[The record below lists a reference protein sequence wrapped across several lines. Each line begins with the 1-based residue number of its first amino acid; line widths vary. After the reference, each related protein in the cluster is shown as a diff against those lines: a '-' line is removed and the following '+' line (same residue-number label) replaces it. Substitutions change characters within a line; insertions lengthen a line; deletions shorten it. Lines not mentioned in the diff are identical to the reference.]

1 MAKFIS
7 LFAGVGGFDLGMEK
21 AGHECVAQV
30 EWDKN
35 AAGVLKHRWP
45 NVPLFCDVS
54 KVSAD
59 DLPDADFIT
68 YGFPCQDLSVAGKR
82 EGLNGKRSGLFYEA
96 TRLIRE
102 LRARGCGLRFALA
115 ENVRGIMS
123 ADDGLALARCIR
135 ELLDCG
141 ACEVGFRILDS
152 QYFGVAQR
160 RKRAFIISDFGG
172 ESCDEILAITE
183 SLPGHPPPSREAG
196 KGTAGDAT
204 KSVGEG
210 RQCYEWHNQDSR
222 IREEEQAATLSC
234 NAGGKEG
241 NLVLDKKPINLPESD
256 IVGTLSDATKSVGE
270 GGLKLELPEVCATIT
285 GELAK
290 HTNNQ
295 MVQNAESFFIPK
307 VQGEQ
312 KETYCLQG
320 GGETSQ
326 SGNGLGVDKDVSF
339 TLNGLDK
346 HGVVSWNG
354 DITPK
359 TSEDVSQGVDVY
371 NGQLTGE
378 TGCTVTTNTGVSS
391 GSGPKVMSFA
401 PSDITRGFGQ
411 KPEVELS
418 GTLKKTHNDNSP
430 HVVTSQQGGEGVG
443 VAHVSHGQARECKD
457 VVPPLMA
464 HSGPNRHG
472 EGSVSTT
479 EFTAII
485 QEAKAFTASDRSNK
499 AAWEG
504 DISGTI
510 NCQMNSESSNLQMGV
525 RENLTV
531 RRLTPIEC
539 ERLQGFPDNWTSE
552 KMEVVLEGNEWK
564 ATGKVLKQADG
575 PRYKQMGNAVTVNV
589 AEWIGKQIGKVLL

>member
-82 EGLNGKRSGLFYEA
+82 EGLDGKRSGLFYEA

-102 LRARGCGLRFALA
+102 LRTRGCGLRFAVA
-115 ENVRGIMS
+115 ENVGGLFS
-123 ADDGLALARCIR
+123 ADDGVALARCIR
-135 ELLDCG
+135 ELLDSG
-141 ACEVGFRILDS
+141 ACETGWRLFDS

-160 RKRAFIISDFGG
+160 RKRVFIVSDFGG
-172 ESCDEILAITE
+172 ESVDEILAITE
-183 SLPGHPPPSREAG
+183 SLPGYPAPSREAG

-204 KSVGEG
+204 KG
-210 RQCYEWHNQDSR
+210 
-222 IREEEQAATLSC
+222 
-234 NAGGKEG
+234 
-241 NLVLDKKPINLPESD
+241 
-256 IVGTLSDATKSVGE
+256 VGE
-270 GGLKLELPEVCATIT
+270 GGKCDCDPNGTAGTLLARDYKGLGNQDLETGRGLALQAQSTGSDPDLMATLCAKDNDKVGSNQRVKEGKAIIEGVDWYNNVVTGDVNHTLKIGGDVPGVI
-285 GELAK
+285 
-290 HTNNQ
+290 
-295 MVQNAESFFIPK
+295 
-307 VQGEQ
+307 EQ

-326 SGNGLGVDKDVSF
+326 SSQGSGVNKDVAF

-346 HGVVSWNG
+346 HGVAY
-354 DITPK
+354 
-359 TSEDVSQGVDVY
+359 EDKKS
-371 NGQLTGE
+371 
-378 TGCTVTTNTGVSS
+378 
-391 GSGPKVMSFA
+391 MSFA
-401 PSDITRGFGQ
+401 PSDLKRGFGQ
-411 KPEVELS
+411 KPEIELS
-418 GTLKKTHNDNSP
+418 GTLKKEHNDQSP
-430 HVVTSQQGGEGVG
+430 HVATYEWHNQDSRIREQQQASTLSCNAGGKEGNLV
-443 VAHVSHGQARECKD
+443 
-457 VVPPLMA
+457 L
-464 HSGPNRHG
+464 
-472 EGSVSTT
+472 
-479 EFTAII
+479 

-552 KMEVVLEGNEWK
+552 KMELTLEGNEWK
-564 ATGKVLKQADG
+564 ATGKVVKQADG
-575 PRYKQMGNAVTVNV
+575 PRYKQMGNAITVNV
-589 AEWIGKQIGKVLL
+589 GAWIGKQIGKVLNK

>member
-7 LFAGVGGFDLGMEK
+7 LFAGVGGFDHGLHK
-21 AGHECVAQV
+21 ANHECVAQV

-82 EGLNGKRSGLFYEA
+82 EGLDGKRSGLFYEA

-102 LRARGCGLRFALA
+102 LRTRGCGLRFALA
-115 ENVRGIMS
+115 ENVRGLLS

-141 ACEVGFRILDS
+141 ASEVGFRVLDS

-160 RKRAFIISDFGG
+160 RKRVFIVSDFGG
-172 ESCDEILAITE
+172 ESVDEILAITE
-183 SLPGHPPPSREAG
+183 SLPGHPAPSREAG

-204 KSVGEG
+204 E
-210 RQCYEWHNQDSR
+210 
-222 IREEEQAATLSC
+222 
-234 NAGGKEG
+234 
-241 NLVLDKKPINLPESD
+241 
-256 IVGTLSDATKSVGE
+256 SVGE
-270 GGLKLELPEVCATIT
+270 GGDGVVGALCARDYKGLSSDNLHENKAIIQAQST
-285 GELAK
+285 GSDPDLMATLCAK
-290 HTNNQ
+290 DNDKIGSNQ
-295 MVQNAESFFIPK
+295 WVKEGKAII
-307 VQGEQ
+307 EQ

-326 SGNGLGVDKDVSF
+326 SSQGSGVNKDVSF

-346 HGVVSWNG
+346 HGVAYEQEGIAFEPRSADGEPRITGDIKEVVSPTLNCMGGGQREPSVVSWNG

-359 TSEDVSQGVDVY
+359 ASEDVS
-371 NGQLTGE
+371 
-378 TGCTVTTNTGVSS
+378 VTL
-391 GSGPKVMSFA
+391 
-401 PSDITRGFGQ
+401 R
-411 KPEVELS
+411 
-418 GTLKKTHNDNSP
+418 
-430 HVVTSQQGGEGVG
+430 SQQGGEGVG
-443 VAHVSHGQARECKD
+443 VAHVAPTLSASNNPSRSPQSSE
-457 VVPPLMA
+457 V
-464 HSGPNRHG
+464 
-472 EGSVSTT
+472 
-479 EFTAII
+479 TA
-485 QEAKAFTASDRSNK
+485 QVKAVHDAT
-499 AAWEG
+499 
-504 DISGTI
+504 
-510 NCQMNSESSNLQMGV
+510 
-525 RENLTV
+525 LTV

-552 KMEVVLEGNEWK
+552 KVELTLEGNEWK
-564 ATGKVLKQADG
+564 ATGKVVKQADG
-575 PRYKQMGNAVTVNV
+575 PRYKAMGNAVTVNV

>member
-7 LFAGVGGFDLGMEK
+7 LFAGVGGFDLGMEQ

-82 EGLNGKRSGLFYEA
+82 KGLDGKRSGLFWEA
-96 TRLIRE
+96 TRIIEQLAERAIR
-102 LRARGCGLRFALA
+102 RGGAGGGRFIAVA
-115 ENVRGIMS
+115 ENVKGLLS
-123 ADDGLALARCIR
+123 SGDGYDFARCIR
-135 ELLDCG
+135 ELHNIG
-141 ACEVGFRILDS
+141 ASEVGWSVLDS
-152 QYFGVAQR
+152 QFFGVPQR
-160 RKRAFIISDFGG
+160 RKRVFLVADFGG
-172 ESCDEILAITE
+172 ESTSEILAFSE
-183 SLPGHPPPSREAG
+183 GMSGHPPPSRKAG
-196 KGTAGDAT
+196 EGTA
-204 KSVGEG
+204 
-210 RQCYEWHNQDSR
+210 R
-222 IREEEQAATLSC
+222 
-234 NAGGKEG
+234 
-241 NLVLDKKPINLPESD
+241 
-256 IVGTLSDATKSVGE
+256 DATKSVGE
-270 GGLKLELPEVCATIT
+270 GGKCDCDPNGTAGTLLARDYKGLGNQDLETGRGLALQAQSTGSDPDLMATLCAKDNDKI
-285 GELAK
+285 GS
-290 HTNNQ
+290 NQ
-295 MVQNAESFFIPK
+295 WVKEGKAII
-307 VQGEQ
+307 EQ

-326 SGNGLGVDKDVSF
+326 SSQGSGVNKDVSF

-346 HGVVSWNG
+346 HGVAY
-354 DITPK
+354 
-359 TSEDVSQGVDVY
+359 EDKKS
-371 NGQLTGE
+371 
-378 TGCTVTTNTGVSS
+378 
-391 GSGPKVMSFA
+391 MSFA

-418 GTLKKTHNDNSP
+418 GTLKKNHNDNSP
-430 HVVTSQQGGEGVG
+430 HVVVGSLDCDERGPNLQSACSGHYIPVQGGEGVG
-443 VAHVSHGQARECKD
+443 V
-457 VVPPLMA
+457 
-464 HSGPNRHG
+464 
-472 EGSVSTT
+472 
-479 EFTAII
+479 
-485 QEAKAFTASDRSNK
+485 AFTASDRSNK

-552 KMEVVLEGNEWK
+552 KMELTLEGNEWK

-575 PRYKQMGNAVTVNV
+575 PRYKAMGNAVTVNV
-589 AEWIGKQIGKVLL
+589 AEWIGKQIGKVLNENNI

>member
-7 LFAGVGGFDLGMEK
+7 LFAGVGGFDLGMEQ

-82 EGLNGKRSGLFYEA
+82 EGLDGKRSGLFYEA

-102 LRARGCGLRFALA
+102 LRTRGCGLRFAVA
-115 ENVRGIMS
+115 ENVGGLFS
-123 ADDGLALARCIR
+123 ADDGVALARCIR
-135 ELLDCG
+135 ELLDSG
-141 ACEVGFRILDS
+141 ACETGWRLLDS

-160 RKRAFIISDFGG
+160 RKRVFIVSDFGG
-172 ESCDEILAITE
+172 ESVDEILAITE
-183 SLPGHPPPSREAG
+183 SLPGYPAPSREAG

-204 KSVGEG
+204 KGVGEG
-210 RQCYEWHNQDSR
+210 VQDVMNTLCSADCKGPSNQYVNNNK
-222 IREEEQAATLSC
+222 L
-234 NAGGKEG
+234 
-241 NLVLDKKPINLPESD
+241 
-256 IVGTLSDATKSVGE
+256 IV
-270 GGLKLELPEVCATIT
+270 
-285 GELAK
+285 
-290 HTNNQ
+290 
-295 MVQNAESFFIPK
+295 
-307 VQGEQ
+307 EQ

-326 SGNGLGVDKDVSF
+326 SSQGSGVNKDVAF

-354 DITPK
+354 DTTPK
-359 TSEDVSQGVDVY
+359 ASEDVSQGVDVY
-371 NGQLTGE
+371 SGLITGE
-378 TGCTVTTNTGVSS
+378 IGCTVTTKTGVGD

-401 PSDITRGFGQ
+401 PSDLKRGFGQ
-411 KPEVELS
+411 KPEIELS
-418 GTLKKTHNDNSP
+418 GTLKKEHNDQSP

-443 VAHVSHGQARECKD
+443 V
-457 VVPPLMA
+457 
-464 HSGPNRHG
+464 
-472 EGSVSTT
+472 
-479 EFTAII
+479 
-485 QEAKAFTASDRSNK
+485 AFTASDRSNK

-525 RENLTV
+525 QENLTV

-552 KMEVVLEGNEWK
+552 KMELTLEGNEWK
-564 ATGKVLKQADG
+564 ATGKVVKQADG
-575 PRYKQMGNAVTVNV
+575 PRYKAMGNAVTVNV
-589 AEWIGKQIGKVLL
+589 AEWIGKQIGKVLNK